1 MKQKFAD
8 PMTGSFVD
16 AEVSDDGKMVKVEGD
31 PRPKSDTVDTV
42 VKNPTSAQENAPKKK
57 RKVIGRPITKETA
70 KQYQISSARAKKLR
84 KEARAKMLAA
94 LTLDLDLGGEI
105 LKAMKSRDDQYLAMI
120 EKATRLVGL
129 QHDQSSEALA
139 QRFEVKSKNDT
150 TLKTDGTI
158 KFVIEDAKQQE
169 G

>member
-8 PMTGSFVD
+8 PNTGTFVD
-16 AEVSDDGKMVKVEGD
+16 VEVSDDGKMVKVEGD

-42 VKNPTSAQENAPKKK
+42 VKNPTSAQEHAPKKK
-57 RKVIGRPITKETA
+57 KKVIGRPITKETA

-94 LTLDLDLGGEI
+94 LTLDLDLGAEM
-105 LKAMKSRDDQYLAMI
+105 LKAMRTKDDQYLAMI

-129 QHDQSSEALA
+129 QHDQSQEALA
-139 QRFEVKSKNDT
+139 QRFEVHSKNDT

-158 KFVIEDAKQQE
+158 KFIIEDAKPQE